1 MKFIS
6 TNMGG
11 AQQENGTGGGS
22 MEGLK
27 PVLGMILVQTVFA
40 GMNIIYKLAIDD
52 GMDLRILTAYRH
64 AFATVFLVPVAF
76 ILERYLG
83 INFSCFFLS
92 NKFLVFVE
100 FLFFYWRSIKVI
112 LLKERFF
119 F

>member
-1 MKFIS
+1 MKFVS
-6 TNMGG
+6 TNVGG
-11 AQQENGTGGGS
+11 AQQENGSGGGS

-64 AFATVFLVPVAF
+64 AFAIVFLVPVAF

-83 INFSCFFLS
+83 NNFSCFLISFQQIS
-92 NKFLVFVE
+92 
-100 FLFFYWRSIKVI
+100 RIS
-112 LLKERFF
+112 
-119 F
+119 